1 VQATIIGLPFTPD
14 QVVDEMR
21 SGGGQWARAL
31 IDQGIELARRS
42 GCAIVG
48 FGGFTSILTS
58 NCRTVIASDIALT
71 TGNSLTAAAALEAAQ
86 RACRRLELPRRV
98 LGVVGAMGNIGR
110 VLAEVAADWVDQIVL
125 VGRPGAE
132 RRLREAAAAIYAAS
146 ARRAGG
152 ATTDAGGLSATMAER
167 GLLRGGAAER
177 ADLGEWLLRRA
188 DELGPRAPVRV
199 ATDLA
204 ALIDC
209 DVILTASNAAR
220 PVLLPEH
227 VAADRDVV
235 VCDVAVP
242 RDVHDSVLDRRPRAT
257 VLKGGV
263 VRAPLGQSLAISGM
277 NLPPGEVYGCL
288 AETLLMGMA
297 GIGENFSY
305 GALDPMRIRRV
316 RDLALMHGFA
326 LEENPR
332 RAPAASG

>member
-1 VQATIIGLPFTPD
+1 
-14 QVVDEMR
+14 
-21 SGGGQWARAL
+21 
-31 IDQGIELARRS
+31 
-42 GCAIVG
+42 
-48 FGGFTSILTS
+48 
-58 NCRTVIASDIALT
+58 
-71 TGNSLTAAAALEAAQ
+71 
-86 RACRRLELPRRV
+86 
-98 LGVVGAMGNIGR
+98 
-110 VLAEVAADWVDQIVL
+110 VAADWVDEIVL
-125 VGRPGAE
+125 FGRPGAE

-146 ARRAGG
+146 ARRAG
-152 ATTDAGGLSATMAER
+152 AAPTDGGLSATMTER

-177 ADLGEWLLRRA
+177 DDLGEWLLGRA
-188 DELGPRAPVRV
+188 EELGARAPIRV

-204 ALIDC
+204 ALVDC
-209 DVILTASNAAR
+209 DVILTASNSAR

-263 VRAPLGQSLAISGM
+263 VRAPLGQPLAISGM

-288 AETLLMGMA
+288 AETLLMGLA

-326 LEENPR
+326 LDENPR
-332 RAPAASG
+332 RVPRASERTHDHVRDDQSSLPRQLPRG